1 MKMSSIEVKNAQKS
15 YGKGENK
22 NLILNGLKMRVEAG
36 KIYSLIGAS
45 GCGKTTLLQCILGM
59 KSLDCGSISVLGRVV
74 KSTKVNKFSHL
85 MGYMPQ
91 QTSLVPEL
99 TIKETLYYFGNI
111 FQMNQEDLK
120 MR

>member
-1 MKMSSIEVKNAQKS
+1 MIMSSIEVKSAHKS
-15 YGKGENK
+15 YGKDENK
-22 NLILNGLKMRVEAG
+22 NLILNGLNMRVEAG

-74 KSTKVNKFSHL
+74 TSTKVNKFSHL

-99 TIKETLYYFGNI
+99 TIKESLYYFGNI
-111 FQMNQEDLK
+111 FQMNQKDLK